1 MPALTRLRQA
11 RPIAHVLLSIFILF
25 AAWPAQAEGF
35 LSRLLNKP
43 VPGGVAVLQLG
54 DAPDAPRATYL
65 GRPVMVIREDG
76 QRWIAVVGVSLKAGG
91 VQTVEVD
98 EGGRRRQMSF
108 EVLPRVYR
116 EQHIRLK
123 NPRMVDP
130 APEDMARIDAEM
142 ATQTQAYRTFTAGT
156 PSNLLFDK
164 PVAGPLSSPFGLR
177 RFFNGQERAPHSGL
191 DFAVPAGTPVKAPAS
206 GRVILTGNLYFNG
219 NTVFI
224 DHGQGLISMICHL
237 SRIDVKEG
245 DEVPR
250 GAVIGA
256 VGATGRATG
265 PHMHWNVSL
274 NDTRV
279 DPSIFIGA
287 FKP

>member
-1 MPALTRLRQA
+1 MPVLIRSRLLRPVCGAVLALSSLA
-11 RPIAHVLLSIFILF
+11 IAL
-25 AAWPAQAEGF
+25 PACAEGF
-35 LSRLLNKP
+35 LTRLLNKP
-43 VPGGVAVLQLG
+43 VPGGVAVLPLG
-54 DAPDAPRATYL
+54 DAPEAPKVSYL
-65 GRPVMVIREDG
+65 GRSAMVIREDNA
-76 QRWIAVVGVSLKAGG
+76 RWIAVVGISLKARGK
-91 VQTVEVD
+91 QSVD
-98 EGGRRRQMSF
+98 VTEGSRQRQVAF
-108 EVLPRVYR
+108 DVVPRTYR

-123 NPRMVDP
+123 DQRMVDP
-130 APEDMARIDAEM
+130 APEDMARIDQEM
-142 ATQTQAYRTFTAGT
+142 ATQTRAYRTFTPGT

-164 PVAGPLSSPFGLR
+164 PVDGPLSSPFGLR

-191 DFAVPAGTPVKAPAS
+191 DFAVPAGTPVRAPAT